1 LSIILKK
8 PNRSGGMIK
17 QIIVVSD
24 GKSNKGPNPSE
35 MAQLAQKKGIK
46 VSTIGIIDNC
56 DESAILELENIAEK
70 GGGIC
75 ELTDIDSLSKTLSR
89 VTVQSIYQTI
99 EEVVSNQLK
108 NIMDAE
114 LEEMRPDIRQRII
127 NMIDK
132 IGDETPL
139 KCLILLDTSG
149 SMRDKIEIS
158 KKSIYELLLFLE
170 ERSGENQIGVI
181 RYPGVK
187 GDYELLCE
195 FTDDLTKLRRQISH
209 IEVGGVTPTGS
220 AIEGA
225 IKVFEGDDEEYLIK
239 DYVV

>member
-1 LSIILKK
+1 
-8 PNRSGGMIK
+8 MIR

-24 GKSNKGPNPSE
+24 GKSNKGPNPAQ
-35 MAQLAQKKGIK
+35 MAALAQSKGIK

-56 DESAILELENIAEK
+56 DEGAILELESIAEK

-75 ELTDIDSLSKTLSR
+75 ELTDLDNLSETLSR

-99 EEVVSNQLK
+99 EEVVNSQLK
-108 NIMDAE
+108 TIIDAE
-114 LEEMRPDIRQRII
+114 LEEVRPDLRGKII
-127 NMIDK
+127 NMMDK
-132 IGDETPL
+132 IGNETPL

-149 SMRDKIEIS
+149 SMRDKIEVS

-170 ERSGENQIGVI
+170 ERKGENQIGVI
-181 RYPGVK
+181 RYPSLR
-187 GDYELLCE
+187 GDYELLCD
-195 FTDDLTKLRRQISH
+195 FTDDLSQLRRQISH
-209 IEVGGVTPTGS
+209 IEVGGITPTGS

-225 IKVFEGDDEEYLIK
+225 IRVFEGDDEEYLIK